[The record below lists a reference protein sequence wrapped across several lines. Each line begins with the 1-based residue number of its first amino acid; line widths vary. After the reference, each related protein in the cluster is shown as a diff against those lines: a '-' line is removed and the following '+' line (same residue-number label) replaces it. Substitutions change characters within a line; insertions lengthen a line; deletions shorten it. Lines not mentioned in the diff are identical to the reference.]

1 MKLKIETIAVCAI
14 SFVIIFSSMASV
26 FAQSQIWESC
36 IIYAYGTDVDDEA
49 EAGILRF
56 TAATPP
62 TGSDIPNTIYVMD
75 DDTGENYTI
84 TLADGDSVS
93 MNYQFPEY
101 KEIDVAAE
109 ADHYTIYYQGTATY
123 VSVNS
128 TAIPE
133 FSSILIVP
141 LFLIATVLA
150 IVYRKK
156 RISSKK

>member
-1 MKLKIETIAVCAI
+1 MKLKIGTIVVCAI
-14 SFVIIFSSMASV
+14 SFVIIFSSIASV

-109 ADHYTIYYQGTATY
+109 ADHY
-123 VSVNS
+123 NS

-133 FSSILIVP
+133 FSSMLIVP
-141 LFLIATVLA
+141 LFLIATVLT

-156 RISSKK
+156 RTSSKK